1 MTEHRV
7 QLTATHQGLWEMR
20 FNLESGNTGKM
31 SPTHIISIYRG
42 LLKHKEK
49 RE

>member
-7 QLTATHQGLWEMR
+7 QITATHQGPRETR